1 MVSQS
6 VFQAETQAKIVSVE
20 SPPWCPVGFRRSII
34 VWRLVFYAVIMV
46 IIIAI
51 DGILVIV
58 GDRIGC
64 VGQEELVVMLVMMAV
79 HVMIGRG

>member
-1 MVSQS
+1 MKSQS
-6 VFQAETQAKIVSVE
+6 VFQDETQAKIVSIE
-20 SPPWCPVGFRRSII
+20 SPPWCPVAFRRSII

-46 IIIAI
+46 IIIGI

-58 GDRIGC
+58 RDRIGC
-64 VGQEELVVMLVMMAV
+64 VGQEELVVMMAV